1 MTSDPA
7 QIEPPAADAPP
18 TLRDR
23 PLRFDPDDP
32 LPADGGPRPGEEA
45 NPAGEGTEGRV
56 LMLAKVGLDEALAEK
71 VLTKAGIELI
81 VRRGGDEIAELLAEG
96 AGALLVSAE
105 ALTPTSLR
113 QLLDA
118 LADQPPWSDLPI
130 LALPQ
135 EESASSRWTTGAME
149 RLGNVIFLERP
160 VRNSTLLSSVR
171 SALRDRKRQ
180 YRFRAMLSRL
190 ERVERK
196 RSEFLVELGH
206 EVRNPLNV
214 VRNAASLLRELGE
227 GGKAEERERAVE
239 MIERQTTQLSRMVD
253 DLLDVSR
260 FNVGAAALERR
271 TVDLGELV
279 RQTLERFSLT
289 AKAEGEDLSLD
300 LEADRVPVQAD
311 PESLEQVIFHLV
323 RAAIRD
329 APAGS
334 RVHLEVAADG
344 PRAALTV
351 RVAAGE
357 ETPALDQA
365 LPIVRNLL
373 ELHGGRV
380 EGRRDD
386 GEAVAVASL
395 PRRAVERGGRH
406 HKDAGAGTARGDGP
420 LSVLV
425 VEDSS
430 DGREGLRAL
439 LELKSYKVRMA
450 ADGGE
455 ALEAFR
461 EERPDVALVDIGL
474 PDMDGYEVARRLR
487 AEEDGGDPLPLIALT
502 GYGQPDD
509 RRQALE
515 AGFDLHLVKP
525 VDPDQLFALLADLA
539 AQGDGKGKTKTGK
552 AAKKKR

>member
-7 QIEPPAADAPP
+7 ETPDVPTADAAP

-23 PLRFDPDDP
+23 PLRLDPDLDD
-32 LPADGGPRPGEEA
+32 AGRPGA
-45 NPAGEGTEGRV
+45 GTSPAGEGAEGRV
-56 LMLAKVGLDEALAEK
+56 LMLARVGLDEALAEK
-71 VLTKAGIELI
+71 VLTKAGIELL
-81 VRRGGDEIAELLAEG
+81 VRRGGDEIAELLAGG
-96 AGALLVSAE
+96 AGALIVSAE
-105 ALTPTSLR
+105 ALNPTSLR

-160 VRNSTLLSSVR
+160 VRNSTLLSAVR

-214 VRNAASLLRELGE
+214 VRNAASILRELGD
-227 GGKAEERERAVE
+227 GGPSEDRERALE
-239 MIERQTTQLSRMVD
+239 LIERQTTQLSRMVD
-253 DLLDVSR
+253 DLLNVSR
-260 FNVGAAALERR
+260 FNLGQIALERR
-271 TVDLGELV
+271 TVDLGAVV
-279 RQTLERFSLT
+279 RETLERFSLT
-289 AKAEGEDLSLD
+289 AKAEGEELGLD
-300 LEADRVPVQAD
+300 LDADEVPVQAD
-311 PESLEQVIFHLV
+311 RESLEQVIFHLV

-329 APAGS
+329 APAGGK
-334 RVHLEVAADG
+334 VHLEVAADG
-344 PRAALTV
+344 PRATLVV
-351 RVAAGE
+351 RAAAGE
-357 ETPALDQA
+357 DTPALDQA

-386 GEAVAVASL
+386 AEAVVVASL
-395 PRRAVERGGRH
+395 PRRAVERGGRRH
-406 HKDAGAGTARGDGP
+406 RGAAGAPARDAGP

-425 VEDSS
+425 VEDST
-430 DGREGLRAL
+430 DGREGLCQL
-439 LELKSYKVRMA
+439 LELKSYRVRMA

-455 ALEAFR
+455 ALDAVR

-487 AEEDGGDPLPLIALT
+487 AEEDGGEPLPLIALT

-509 RRQALE
+509 RREALE

-525 VDPDQLFALLADLA
+525 VDPDQLFGLLADLA
-539 AQGDGKGKTKTGK
+539 AEGGGGKKNGKRRAAKTK
-552 AAKKKR
+552 

>member
-7 QIEPPAADAPP
+7 ETPDVPTADAAP

-23 PLRFDPDDP
+23 PLRLDPDLDD
-32 LPADGGPRPGEEA
+32 AGRPGA
-45 NPAGEGTEGRV
+45 GTSPAGEGAEGRV
-56 LMLAKVGLDEALAEK
+56 LMLARVGLDEALAEK
-71 VLTKAGIELI
+71 VLTKAGIELL
-81 VRRGGDEIAELLAEG
+81 VRRGGDEIAELLAGG
-96 AGALLVSAE
+96 AGALIVSAE
-105 ALTPTSLR
+105 ALNPTSLR

-160 VRNSTLLSSVR
+160 VRNSTLLSAVR

-214 VRNAASLLRELGE
+214 VRNAASILRELGD
-227 GGKAEERERAVE
+227 GGPSEDRERALE
-239 MIERQTTQLSRMVD
+239 LIERQTTQLSRMVD
-253 DLLDVSR
+253 DLLNVSR
-260 FNVGAAALERR
+260 FNLGQIALERR
-271 TVDLGELV
+271 TVDLGAVV
-279 RQTLERFSLT
+279 RETLERFSLT
-289 AKAEGEDLSLD
+289 AKAEGEELGLD
-300 LEADRVPVQAD
+300 LDADEVPVQAD
-311 PESLEQVIFHLV
+311 RESLEQVIFHLV

-329 APAGS
+329 APAGGKV
-334 RVHLEVAADG
+334 RLEVAADG
-344 PRAALTV
+344 PRATLTV
-351 RVAAGE
+351 RAAAGE
-357 ETPALDQA
+357 DTPALDQA

-386 GEAVAVASL
+386 DETVVVASL
-395 PRRAVERGGRH
+395 PRRAVERGGRRH
-406 HKDAGAGTARGDGP
+406 REAAGAPARDGGP

-430 DGREGLRAL
+430 DGREGLRQL
-439 LELKSYKVRMA
+439 LELKSYRVRMA

-455 ALEAFR
+455 ALDAVR

-487 AEEDGGDPLPLIALT
+487 AEEDGGEPLPLIALT

-509 RRQALE
+509 RREALE

-525 VDPDQLFALLADLA
+525 VDPDQLFGLLADLA
-539 AQGDGKGKTKTGK
+539 AEGGGGKKNGKRK
-552 AAKKKR
+552 AAKTR

>member
-7 QIEPPAADAPP
+7 ETPDVPTADAAP

-23 PLRFDPDDP
+23 PLRLDPDLDD
-32 LPADGGPRPGEEA
+32 AGRPGA
-45 NPAGEGTEGRV
+45 GTSPAGEGAEGRV
-56 LMLAKVGLDEALAEK
+56 LMLARVGLDEALAEK
-71 VLTKAGIELI
+71 VLTKAGIELL
-81 VRRGGDEIAELLAEG
+81 VRRGGDEIAELLAGG
-96 AGALLVSAE
+96 AGALIVSAE
-105 ALTPTSLR
+105 ALNPTSLR

-160 VRNSTLLSSVR
+160 VRNSTLLSAVR

-214 VRNAASLLRELGE
+214 VRNAASILRELGD
-227 GGKAEERERAVE
+227 GGPSEDRERALE
-239 MIERQTTQLSRMVD
+239 LIERQTTQLSRMVD
-253 DLLDVSR
+253 DLLNVSR
-260 FNVGAAALERR
+260 FNLGQIALERR
-271 TVDLGELV
+271 TVDLGAVV
-279 RQTLERFSLT
+279 RETLERFSLT
-289 AKAEGEDLSLD
+289 AKAEGEELGLD
-300 LEADRVPVQAD
+300 LDADEVPVQAD
-311 PESLEQVIFHLV
+311 RESLEQVIFHLV

-329 APAGS
+329 APAGGKV
-334 RVHLEVAADG
+334 RLEVAADG
-344 PRAALTV
+344 PRATLTV
-351 RVAAGE
+351 RAAAGE
-357 ETPALDQA
+357 DTPALDQA

-386 GEAVAVASL
+386 AETVVVASL
-395 PRRAVERGGRH
+395 PRRAVERGGRRH
-406 HKDAGAGTARGDGP
+406 REAAGAPARDGGP

-430 DGREGLRAL
+430 DGREGLRQL
-439 LELKSYKVRMA
+439 LELKSYRVRMA

-455 ALEAFR
+455 ALDAVR

-487 AEEDGGDPLPLIALT
+487 AEEDGGEPLPLIALT

-509 RRQALE
+509 RREALE

-525 VDPDQLFALLADLA
+525 VDPDQLFGLLADLA
-539 AQGDGKGKTKTGK
+539 AEGGGGKKNGKKK
-552 AAKKKR
+552 AAKTR

>member
-1 MTSDPA
+1 MTIDSTETADLLASD
-7 QIEPPAADAPP
+7 ADL

-23 PLRFDPDDP
+23 PLRFDPEPDD
-32 LPADGGPRPGEEA
+32 GSGPGQGA
-45 NPAGEGTEGRV
+45 NPAGGGAEGRV
-56 LMLAKVGLDEALAEK
+56 LMLARVGLDEALAEK
-71 VLTKAGIELI
+71 VLGIAGIDLLI
-81 VRRGGDEIAELLAEG
+81 RRDGADIAAEISGG
-96 AGALLVSAE
+96 AGALIVSAE
-105 ALTPTSLR
+105 ALNPTSVR
-113 QLLDA
+113 QILDA

-135 EESASSRWTTGAME
+135 EDSASSRWTTGAME

-160 VRNSTLLSSVR
+160 VRNSTLLSAVK

-190 ERVERK
+190 ERVDRK
-196 RSEFLVELGH
+196 RNEFLVELGH

-214 VRNAASLLRELGE
+214 VRNAASILRELGD
-227 GGKAEERERAVE
+227 GGSPEERERALDL
-239 MIERQTTQLSRMVD
+239 IERQTAQLSRMID

-260 FNVGAAALERR
+260 FNLGQIALERR

-279 RQTLERFSLT
+279 RETLERFSLS
-289 AKAEGEDLSLD
+289 AKAEGEDLALALD
-300 LEADRVPVQAD
+300 AEEVSVQAD

-329 APAGS
+329 APAGGKV
-334 RVHLEVAADG
+334 RLEVAADG
-344 PRAALTV
+344 PRATLTV
-351 RVAAGE
+351 RTAAADD
-357 ETPALDQA
+357 TPALDQA

-380 EGRRDD
+380 EWQRDGD
-386 GEAVAVASL
+386 EAVIVAAL
-395 PRRAVERGGRH
+395 PRRAVERGGRRH
-406 HKDAGAGTARGDGP
+406 REAPSGAREAGP

-430 DGREGLRAL
+430 DGREGLRQL
-439 LELKSYKVRMA
+439 LELKSYRVRVA

-455 ALEAFR
+455 ALAAVH

-487 AEEDGGDPLPLIALT
+487 QDEDGGDPLPLIALT

-515 AGFDLHLVKP
+515 SGFDLHLVKP
-525 VDPDQLFALLADLA
+525 VDPDQLFGLLADLA
-539 AQGDGKGKTKTGK
+539 AETAGRGAK
-552 AAKKKR
+552 AAKKNAPKKS

>member
-1 MTSDPA
+1 MTSDSAETTDVPRS
-7 QIEPPAADAPP
+7 DARPS
-18 TLRDR
+18 LRDR
-23 PLRFDPDDP
+23 PLRFDPDLDEGLAP
-32 LPADGGPRPGEEA
+32 PDAEA
-45 NPAGEGTEGRV
+45 NPAGEGAEGRV

-71 VLTKAGIELI
+71 VLTKAGIELL
-81 VRRGGDEIAELLAEG
+81 VRRGGDEIAEELAAG
-96 AGALLVSAE
+96 AGALIVSAE
-105 ALTPTSLR
+105 ALNPTSLR

-135 EESASSRWTTGAME
+135 EESGSSRWTSGAME

-160 VRNSTLLSSVR
+160 VRNSTLLSAVR

-190 ERVERK
+190 EKVERK
-196 RSEFLVELGH
+196 RAEFLVELGH

-214 VRNAASLLRELGE
+214 VRNAASILRELGE
-227 GGKAEERERAVE
+227 GGPSEDRERALE
-239 MIERQTTQLSRMVD
+239 LIERQTVQLSRMVD

-260 FNVGAAALERR
+260 FNLGQVALERR
-271 TVDLGELV
+271 TVDLGQLV
-279 RQTLERFSLT
+279 RKTLERFSLT
-289 AKAEGEDLSLD
+289 AKAEGEELSLD
-300 LEADRVPVQAD
+300 LEADEVPVQAD

-329 APAGS
+329 APAGGK
-334 RVHLEVAADG
+334 VHLEVAADG
-344 PRAALTV
+344 PRAVLTV
-351 RVAAGE
+351 RTAAGE
-357 ETPALDQA
+357 ATPALDQA

-373 ELHGGRV
+373 ELYGGRV
-380 EGRRDD
+380 EGRRD
-386 GEAVAVASL
+386 GEEAIVVAGL
-395 PRRAVERGGRH
+395 PRRAVERGGRRH
-406 HKDAGAGTARGDGP
+406 REAAGAAARDAGP

-425 VEDSS
+425 VEDST
-430 DGREGLRAL
+430 DGREGLCQL
-439 LELKSYKVRMA
+439 LELKSYRVRMA

-455 ALEAFR
+455 ALEAVR

-487 AEEDGGDPLPLIALT
+487 EEEDGSEPLPLIALT

-509 RRQALE
+509 RRRALE

-525 VDPDQLFALLADLA
+525 VDPDQLFGLLADLA
-539 AQGDGKGKTKTGK
+539 AKTGGGSKK
-552 AAKKKR
+552 ARKARTKG

>member
-1 MTSDPA
+1 MTIDPA
-7 QIEPPAADAPP
+7 ETPDVPTADAAP

-23 PLRFDPDDP
+23 PLRLDPDLDD
-32 LPADGGPRPGEEA
+32 AGRPGA
-45 NPAGEGTEGRV
+45 GTSPAGEGAEGRV
-56 LMLAKVGLDEALAEK
+56 LMLARVGLDEALAEK
-71 VLTKAGIELI
+71 VLTKAGIELL
-81 VRRGGDEIAELLAEG
+81 VRRGGDEIAELLAGG
-96 AGALLVSAE
+96 AGALIVSAE
-105 ALTPTSLR
+105 ALNPTSLR

-160 VRNSTLLSSVR
+160 VRNSTLLSAVR

-214 VRNAASLLRELGE
+214 VRNAASILRELGD
-227 GGKAEERERAVE
+227 GGPSEDRERALE
-239 MIERQTTQLSRMVD
+239 LIERQTTQLSRMVD
-253 DLLDVSR
+253 DLLNVSR
-260 FNVGAAALERR
+260 FNLGQIALERR
-271 TVDLGELV
+271 TVDLGAVV
-279 RQTLERFSLT
+279 RETLERFSLT
-289 AKAEGEDLSLD
+289 AKAEGEELGLD
-300 LEADRVPVQAD
+300 LDADEVPVQAD
-311 PESLEQVIFHLV
+311 RESLEQVIFHLV

-329 APAGS
+329 APAGGK
-334 RVHLEVAADG
+334 VHLEVAADG
-344 PRAALTV
+344 PRATLVV
-351 RVAAGE
+351 RAAAGE
-357 ETPALDQA
+357 DTPALDQA

-386 GEAVAVASL
+386 AEAVVVASL
-395 PRRAVERGGRH
+395 PRRAVERGGRRH
-406 HKDAGAGTARGDGP
+406 RGAAGAPARDAGP

-430 DGREGLRAL
+430 DGREGLRQL
-439 LELKSYKVRMA
+439 LELKSYRVRMA

-455 ALEAFR
+455 ALDAVR

-487 AEEDGGDPLPLIALT
+487 AEEDGGEPLPLIALT

-509 RRQALE
+509 RREALE

-525 VDPDQLFALLADLA
+525 VDPDQLFGLLADLA
-539 AQGDGKGKTKTGK
+539 AEGGGGKKNGKRRAAKTK
-552 AAKKKR
+552 